1 MKLELR
7 LGLRQVMA
15 PQLIQSLKM
24 LQMPILKLEQTLRQ
38 ELATNPLLEEVEAIE
53 SEQQEEI
60 KEEQLISEPAAPEV
74 KPTESGPEADFDWTS
89 YFEEG
94 SEFVP
99 RRVSEQ
105 SEDMLEHTPVAEDTL
120 YDHLIEQLQLATKT
134 AEEELEIGEYII
146 GNIDDDGLLQMS
158 VEELAA
164 DLKVEVPEV
173 EKVLKLIQTFDPP
186 GVGARDLRESLL
198 IQLAQKNMAN
208 SLAARIV
215 AQHFHE
221 LDRKTH
227 MQLAQSLG
235 VPFEKIQLAMDDLR
249 ALSPRPAQGRFTVA
263 ARPVV
268 PDLMVERLQ
277 EQYVVYHNDRNVP
290 RLRINSSYRD
300 LLKRGQ
306 NVPSETKQYVRE
318 KLEQARWLLNAINQ
332 RRSTMVRV
340 MEAIVDEQK
349 EFFEKGPA
357 FLKPLIMEDIARKV
371 GVNVATISRVANDKY
386 VQTPQ
391 GVYEIKYFFNSGVER
406 SDGGESVTKTSVKQ
420 RIAAIISAED
430 LSNPLSDQDIYQKLQ
445 AEGVKMARR
454 TVTKYREELH
464 IPAARFRRTI
474 FEKSPKPGIEDIPE
488 SPPIQ
493 EISTAK
499 SASSNMWE

>member
-24 LQMPILKLEQTLRQ
+24 LQMPVLKLEQTLRQ
-38 ELATNPLLEEVEAIE
+38 ELATNPLLEEIEALE
-53 SEQQEEI
+53 TQQEEI
-60 KEEQLISEPAAPEV
+60 KEEQLIAEPAEPEV
-74 KPTESGPEADFDWTS
+74 KPTESGQENDFDWST

-105 SEDMLEHTPVAEDTL
+105 SEEMLERTPVVEDTL
-120 YDHLIEQLQLATKT
+120 YDHLLEQLQLVRTC
-134 AEEELEIGEYII
+134 EEDVEIGEYII
-146 GNIDDDGLLQMS
+146 GNLDDDGLLKMS

-164 DLKVEVPEV
+164 DLKVEPVMV
-173 EKVLKLIQTFDPP
+173 EKVLRLIQTFDPL
-186 GVGARDLRESLL
+186 GVGARDIRESLL
-198 IQLAQKNMAN
+198 IQLAQKNLAD

-215 AQHFHE
+215 AEHFHE

-235 VPFEKIQLAMDDLR
+235 VPFEKIQPAMDDLR
-249 ALSPRPAQGRFTVA
+249 TLSPRPAQGRFTVA

-268 PDLMVERLQ
+268 PDLMVERV
-277 EQYVVYHNDRNVP
+277 EDQYAVYHNDRNVP
-290 RLRINSSYRD
+290 RLRINGSYRD

-306 NVPSETKQYVRE
+306 NVPTETKQYVRE

-340 MEAIVDEQK
+340 MEAILEEQR
-349 EFFEKGPA
+349 EFFDKGPA

-391 GVYEIKYFFNSGVER
+391 GVCEIKYFFNSGVER

-420 RIAAIISAED
+420 RIEAIVIAEEP
-430 LSNPLSDQDIYQKLQ
+430 SRPLSDQDIYQKLQ

-464 IPAARFRRTI
+464 IPAARFRRKV
-474 FEKSPKPGIEDIPE
+474 FDKPTKDAPRQVADVVPAPE
-488 SPPIQ
+488 V
-493 EISTAK
+493 ETAK
-499 SASSNMWE
+499 ALTSNMWE